1 MMAKQQREY
10 KTILL
15 EESLP
20 MNKYDELLKDIARL
34 IADANRENFLLKCE
48 LSNTKEQLAAAESK
62 IKAAQEVE
70 ADA

>member
-1 MMAKQQREY
+1 
-10 KTILL
+10 
-15 EESLP
+15 